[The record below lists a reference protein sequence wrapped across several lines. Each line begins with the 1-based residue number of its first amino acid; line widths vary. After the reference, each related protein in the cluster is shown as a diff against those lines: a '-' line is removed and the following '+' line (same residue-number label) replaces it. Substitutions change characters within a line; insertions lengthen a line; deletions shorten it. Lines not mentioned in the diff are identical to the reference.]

1 MNRCRVNLNLHDI
14 VLFTLEQLGNSVV
27 STCWMVKLVWMNHL
41 FYTLDPKPIQA
52 SWQKNKTSAP
62 TNSLLT
68 LPIWVLINFNFKIF
82 YLFWTS
88 LTPNFNQILISF
100 LFFFTNSFFE
110 FLVIYFFLIFD
121 NLLFMHCFVLCT
133 TTLVDHSKTGQTGQF
148 VILSDRT
155 GDFRLKLLFLIF
167 GY

>member
-1 MNRCRVNLNLHDI
+1 MWNDVVYILIYTTSFCWLLSSSRTVSFLTVEWSSLSERI
-14 VLFTLEQLGNSVV
+14 IYSIPLFPNQFI
-27 STCWMVKLVWMNHL
+27 C
-41 FYTLDPKPIQA
+41 
-52 SWQKNKTSAP
+52 
-62 TNSLLT
+62 
-68 LPIWVLINFNFKIF
+68 PIWVLINFNFKIF

-148 VILSDRT
+148 VILSIEPVISD
-155 GDFRLKLLFLIF
+155 
-167 GY
+167 